1 MYLNFS
7 QQCNYERVRGDIP
20 KDTRDESHETSSS
33 NGNSQGTLD
42 VDAPDGQGR
51 TALWHAVREGH
62 FGSVVHL
69 VERGGARVFYPN
81 GTVRMRLN

>member
-1 MYLNFS
+1 MFCY
-7 QQCNYERVRGDIP
+7 RDI
-20 KDTRDESHETSSS
+20 
-33 NGNSQGTLD
+33 SQGTLD

-62 FGSVVHL
+62 FGIVVHL

-81 GTVRMRLN
+81 GMVRGEGDKCHAVGMHSN